1 MATSVIIFSVL
12 IRRQFFS
19 DARLALMNDAAP

>member
-1 MATSVIIFSVL
+1 MATTIFIIVVL

-19 DARLALMNDAAP
+19 DARLAIMDGDMP

>member
-1 MATSVIIFSVL
+1 MATTVFIIVVL

-19 DARLALMNDAAP
+19 DARLAITDGDMP